1 MHDKIYKFYLVGA
14 GPGDPGLIT
23 AKGLAILRQAEVVI
37 YDYLVD
43 KRILAEAN
51 SNAELI
57 CCDKLGKNRYA
68 DGFLIHNEKIGKL
81 VVKKAKQGKKVI
93 RLKNGDPTIFSR
105 TSQELEA
112 LVKNKIKFEIVP
124 GVTAAHAASAYSG
137 IPLTDRRFASSC
149 IFVTG
154 HEDPRKKAFFFSGVF

>member
-1 MHDKIYKFYLVGA
+1 MPDKIYKVYLVGA
-14 GPGDPGLIT
+14 GPGAPDLIT
-23 AKGLAILRQAEVVI
+23 VKGQEILRQAEVVI

-43 KRILAEAN
+43 KRILSEAN

-68 DGFLIHNEKIGKL
+68 DGFLIHNEKVSNL
-81 VVKKAKQGKKVI
+81 VIKKVKAGKKVI
-93 RLKNGDPTIFSR
+93 RMKNGDPTIFSR

-124 GVTAAHAASAYSG
+124 GVTAASAASASSG
-137 IPLTDRRFASSC
+137 EFLRSAKIR
-149 IFVTG
+149 IG
-154 HEDPRKKAFFFSGVF
+154 I